1 MTAGGSEVTGVDEPT
16 TGASAGGIKGDVDDA
31 VTTGESTRGLL
42 LFSLKRGERWCC
54 TGSSCAMSTSSAR
67 DVVGDG

>member
-16 TGASAGGIKGDVDDA
+16 TGASAGGFEGDVDDA

-42 LFSLKRGERWCC
+42 LFSLKRGER
-54 TGSSCAMSTSSAR
+54 
-67 DVVGDG
+67 